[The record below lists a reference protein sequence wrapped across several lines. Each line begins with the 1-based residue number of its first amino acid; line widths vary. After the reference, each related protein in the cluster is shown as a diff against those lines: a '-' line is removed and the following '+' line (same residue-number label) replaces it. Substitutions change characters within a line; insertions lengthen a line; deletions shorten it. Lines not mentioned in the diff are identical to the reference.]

1 MRRTGAV
8 GAAMTLLWLCV
19 RFLGAFLPGD
29 AALFGVQIA
38 AALLPCLLLSALP
51 REERG
56 EGSVALTKPSGRAW
70 AHFFLLP
77 LFLLFVMGLSI
88 LSAAF
93 AGLFGIAS
101 PAPEGPLPILFL
113 NYALA
118 PALAEEFFFRFLLL
132 RLFLPHGKQTAVWI
146 TAILFALI
154 HMNLAQLPYALAAG
168 LFLGAVAVSSGSFWI
183 PFLFHLINN
192 ALSLLLSGAG
202 EIAPLALLGG
212 LALVAALFLRFRSP
226 LVPTSPERTCAAA
239 FLPDKATGRNLL
251 AAAKTLLVLPALL
264 CLVLTF
270 LPL

>member
-1 MRRTGAV
+1 MQRTGAV

-19 RFLGAFLPGD
+19 RFLGAYLPGD
-29 AALFGVQIA
+29 AALFFAQIA
-38 AALLPCLLLSALP
+38 AAALPCLLLFALP
-51 REERG
+51 RKDRG
-56 EGSVALTKPSGRAW
+56 GETVALTAPTRSAW

-77 LFLLFVMGLSI
+77 LFLFSVMATSVV
-88 LSAAF
+88 SAAF

-101 PAPEGPLPILFL
+101 PAPTGSLPILLL

-132 RLFLPHGKQTAVWI
+132 RLFLPHGKRTAVWI
-146 TAILFALI
+146 TAILFALV
-154 HMNLAQLPYALAAG
+154 HLNLAQLPYALAAG

-183 PFLFHLINN
+183 PFCFHLVNN

-202 EIAPLALLGG
+202 EIAPLALLGA
-212 LALVAALFLRFRSP
+212 LALTAALLLRFRSP
-226 LVPTSPERTCAAA
+226 LVPTSPERTSAAA
-239 FLPDKATGRNLL
+239 FLPDRPTGRNLL
-251 AAAKTLLVLPALL
+251 AAAKTLLILPALL

>member
-1 MRRTGAV
+1 MQRTGAV
-8 GAAMTLLWLCV
+8 GSAMMLLWLCV
-19 RFLGAFLPGD
+19 RFFGAYLPGD
-29 AALFGVQIA
+29 AALFGTQIA
-38 AALLPCLLLSALP
+38 AAFLPLLLLFLLPP
-51 REERG
+51 GERG
-56 EGSVALTKPSGRAW
+56 AGVALTRPDGRGW
-70 AHFFLLP
+70 AHFALLP
-77 LFLLFVMGLSI
+77 LFLFTVMILSI
-88 LSAAF
+88 LSAALAKPLGF
-93 AGLFGIAS
+93 S
-101 PAPEGPLPILFL
+101 PLAPEGALPILLL

-118 PALAEEFFFRFLLL
+118 PAFAEEFFFRFLLL
-132 RLFLPHGKQTAVWI
+132 RLFLPHGKRTAVWI
-146 TAILFALI
+146 TAILFALV

-251 AAAKTLLVLPALL
+251 AAAKTLLILPALL